1 MMQIH
6 EELLVFLNAVITGI
20 IIRLFYQCIAKLREI
35 QRHRLWMIGME
46 DFLFWILTAAYTF
59 VQIYQTSSGVIRW
72 YFILGV
78 VVGSFFASKILVK
91 IEIKIKKIGDLHKGK
106 TVAKQN
112 KRGYYNTIKGEKVR
126 DSRQKGE

>member
-1 MMQIH
+1 MPGIY
-6 EELLVFLNAVITGI
+6 EELLIFLNAVVTGVI
-20 IIRLFYQCIAKLREI
+20 ICLFYRCITKLREI
-35 QRHRLWMIGME
+35 LIHSSWMMGIE
-46 DFLFWILTAAYTF
+46 DLIFWIFTAIYIF

-78 VVGSFFASKILVK
+78 VVGAIFAKKILGK
-91 IEIKIKKIGDLHKGK
+91 IEKQNKKIGDLYNTKN
-106 TVAKQN
+106 VAKQN

>member
-6 EELLVFLNAVITGI
+6 EELLVFFNAVITGV
-20 IIRLFYQCIAKLREI
+20 IIRLFYQCIKKLREI
-35 QRHRLWMIGME
+35 QRHRLWVIGME
-46 DFLFWILTAAYTF
+46 DFFFWIFAAAYTF

-78 VVGSFFASKILVK
+78 VVGSFFVSKILVK